1 MTFQRESAFK
11 IAPTPAENPS
21 KESAQQE
28 LDDLKA
34 AWKKAL
40 QENWKYSNGV
50 IKAFRLKG
58 EANLKFFYQIQI
70 TQSGA
75 PDLQR
80 HEIIAVDENLQPVL
94 ITAIYR
100 FSAQGVIQEVEAS
113 PIADPKK
120 AGLDSGMVM
129 RIVESVIRGKL

>member
-1 MTFQRESAFK
+1 MFRKETEFK
-11 IAPTPAENPS
+11 IVPGENAS
-21 KESAQQE
+21 KENAQQE

-50 IKAFRLKG
+50 IKAFRLKN
-58 EANLKFFYQIQI
+58 EPSLKFFYQFQI

-75 PDLQR
+75 PDLQQ
-80 HEIIAVDENLQPVL
+80 HEIVAVDENLQPVL
-94 ITAIYR
+94 IIVIYR

-120 AGLDSGMVM
+120 LGLNPDKVM
-129 RIVESVIRGKL
+129 QIVQGLIKGRL